1 MTRIQ
6 TEDFDPAAEVKR
18 CVGTRKDVGGVVTFI
33 GMVRDLSHDK
43 DIEKIELTHYSSMA
57 AKQLEILRRQTM
69 EKFSI
74 INLTIVHRVGGLL
87 PSDNIVCIV
96 AAARHRDGAFDAC
109 RFAIDELKKMVPIWK
124 KEFTPGGESWVESL

>member
-6 TEDFDPAAEVKR
+6 TEDFDPAEEVKR
-18 CVGTRKDVGGVVTFI
+18 CVGTRKDVGGVVIFI

-43 DIEKIELTHYSSMA
+43 DIEKMELTNYSTMS
-57 AKQLEILRRQTM
+57 AKQLEKLRRQTI

-74 INLTIVHRVGGLL
+74 INLTIVHRIGELL

-96 AAARHRDGAFDAC
+96 AAAQHRADAFDAC
-109 RFAIDELKKMVPIWK
+109 RYAIDELKKMVPIWK
-124 KEFTPGGESWVESL
+124 KEFTPDGESWVESL

>member
-6 TEDFDPAAEVKR
+6 TEDFDLAEEVKR
-18 CVGTRKDVGGVVTFI
+18 CVGNRKDAGGVVTFI

-43 DIEKIELTHYSSMA
+43 DIEKMELTSYSAMA
-57 AKQLEILRRQTM
+57 AKQLEKLRRRTM

-74 INLTIVHRVGGLL
+74 INLTIVHRVGELH

-109 RFAIDELKKMVPIWK
+109 RYAIDELKKMVPIWK
-124 KEFTPGGESWVESL
+124 KEFTPDGESWVESL